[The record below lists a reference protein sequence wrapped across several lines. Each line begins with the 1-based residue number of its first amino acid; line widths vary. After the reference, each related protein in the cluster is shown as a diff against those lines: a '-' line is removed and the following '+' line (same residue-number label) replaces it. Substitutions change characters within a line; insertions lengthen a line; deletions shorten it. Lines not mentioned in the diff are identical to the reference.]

1 VHPEMEL
8 LTTEKKRGK
17 SFLEPIYPTTEKLR
31 SKALGG
37 RQISKL
43 TEVLMKLI
51 NEKNVPENLPDDILN
66 RSKTCKQV

>member
-43 TEVLMKLI
+43 TEVLMKL
-51 NEKNVPENLPDDILN
+51 
-66 RSKTCKQV
+66 